1 MKLYLFNSPLRSTR
15 ANASFSHI
23 GTWDLRGLCKGCHR
37 SLSQLMPPLQIEW
50 DPGFNSKGSF
60 AWCGYTCIVHKDVA
74 AQLEQLGLEFSFE
87 DVLEFEAKSRIKH
100 LPQISTLSE
109 YRWLRPVEKLSLNE
123 ELSRIKVVQTCPA
136 CGLTHYEFKRFGL
149 FLDAADW
156 GGSKV
161 FQFEQHG
168 NSGAIY
174 MSEEG
179 ADLLRSS
186 TFTNFELYEAGYIL
200 EA

>member
-1 MKLYLFNSPLRSTR
+1 M
-15 ANASFSHI
+15 
-23 GTWDLRGLCKGCHR
+23 
-37 SLSQLMPPLQIEW
+37 QL
-50 DPGFNSKGSF
+50 K
-60 AWCGYTCIVHKDVA
+60 
-74 AQLEQLGLEFSFE
+74 QLGLEFSFE
-87 DVLEFEAKSRIKH
+87 DVLEIEAKSRSKP
-100 LPQISTLSE
+100 LTQISTLSE

-149 FLDAADW
+149 FLDAAEW